1 MISQWFQAAAE
12 AMEPNPSDGIGRIGK
27 DYGLVVL
34 MKVKG
39 KEGERKE

>member
-1 MISQWFQAAAE
+1 
-12 AMEPNPSDGIGRIGK
+12 MEPNPSDGIGRIGK